1 MKTILITG
9 ASGLIGKHLT
19 SLLISK
25 GYRVIHL
32 SRKASQ
38 KDGIETFV
46 WDVNSKTIDD
56 TAVYQADY
64 IIHLAGAAIADKRW
78 TEVRKREIIN
88 SRTESTRLLFE
99 SIKRN
104 NKKLE
109 AFISA
114 SAIGYYG
121 AVTSDH
127 IFTEEDP
134 AENDFMGTCCK
145 LWEDSSELISSLE
158 IRTVKIRV
166 GVVLANDGG
175 ALPKMMGPVKLGIAS
190 GLGTGR
196 QFVPW
201 IHIDDLCNIF
211 LKAIEDENMH
221 GVYNGVASSPVTNKE
236 LTRTIARVL
245 QKPYFLPNVPGF
257 VLKALFGKMAVIFL
271 EGSRVSSEKIQKAG
285 YDFKYPRVADALKN
299 LLGSG

>member
-32 SRKASQ
+32 SRKAST

-46 WDVNSKTIDD
+46 WDVSRKTIDH

-64 IIHLAGAAIADKRW
+64 IIHLAGAAIADRKW
-78 TEVRKREIIN
+78 TEERKKEIID

-104 NKKLE
+104 NKKLL

-127 IFTEEDP
+127 TFIEEDP

-145 LWEDSSELISSLE
+145 LWEDSTEAIKLMD

-166 GVVLANDGG
+166 GVVLAGDGG
-175 ALPKMMGPVKLGIAS
+175 ALTKMLPAVKA
-190 GLGTGR
+190 GLGSALGSGK
-196 QFVPW
+196 QFIPW
-201 IHIDDLCNIF
+201 IHIDDICNIF
-211 LKAIEDENMH
+211 LKAVEDKTMS
-221 GVYNGVASSPVTNKE
+221 GPYNGVAPAPVTSNELNKS
-236 LTRTIARVL
+236 IAKVL
-245 QKPYFLPNVPGF
+245 HKPYFFPNVPKF
-257 VLKALFGKMAVIFL
+257 VLKFLFGDRSIIFL
-271 EGSRVSSEKIQKAG
+271 EGSRVSSEKIEKAG
-285 YDFKYPRVADALKN
+285 FTFRYKKVEDALKD
-299 LLGSG
+299 LLVG